1 MHKSNTNSEKI
12 FDNNNENIKT
22 IEKLLQVKISDSSI
36 ILYLHYCSEV
46 IIRQYS
52 NVTKKKALHS
62 KSLEKVDKVTP
73 QVVCFISLEHF

>member
-22 IEKLLQVKISDSSI
+22 IEKLLQVKISDSTM

-46 IIRQYS
+46 NIHQYS
-52 NVTKKKALHS
+52 NVK
-62 KSLEKVDKVTP
+62 
-73 QVVCFISLEHF
+73 ISIVQ